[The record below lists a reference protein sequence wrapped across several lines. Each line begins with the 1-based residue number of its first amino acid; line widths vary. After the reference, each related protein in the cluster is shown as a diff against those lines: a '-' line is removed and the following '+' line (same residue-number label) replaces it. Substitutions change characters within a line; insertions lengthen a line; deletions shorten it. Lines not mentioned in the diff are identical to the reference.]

1 MQILQPQA
9 LCLPGLHP
17 SLQPTLLLGPFKQ
30 LLALLLQPVAT
41 GAQARLLHL

>member
-9 LCLPGLHP
+9 LGLPGLHP
-17 SLQPTLLLGPFKQ
+17 SLQPTLMLGPFEQ
-30 LLALLLQPVAT
+30 LLALLLQSVTT